1 MVPERPNLFEYAT
14 SELSQDAFLC
24 WLLKW
29 ADPACRSVS
38 RALHEAGMDLI
49 RILSAEKNL
58 LPQQVN
64 SIRVDKQLGHI
75 DVLCTINE
83 DEDTRAAILIE
94 DKRGTQEH
102 SKQLE
107 RYKELLSRGFP
118 EDRIIPVYVQTGDQS
133 DYRIVRSQGYSV
145 VSRPCLLKALEK
157 RVDARRES
165 DILDGF
171 LRHLRAIENDVQS
184 WESKAPEEWSWN
196 AWKGFYMKLQ
206 SLPSPSIQGG
216 WNYVPIGDF
225 LCYWFGDW
233 DSSEGIDETW
243 LHINQSKGTLCF
255 RIRISGSVSDTTAR
269 YALRD
274 YWHNCITSRCE
285 ELGIPARKPERFGRI
300 SSVTLTVAEIEH
312 KDWLLVQNGHID
324 IDATVS
330 KMEACVDVVRYC
342 VKYSL
347 RSTE

>member
-14 SELSQDAFLC
+14 SELSQDAFFC

-29 ADPACRSVS
+29 ADPACRSFS
-38 RALHEAGMDLI
+38 QALHEAGMDLV

-58 LPQQVN
+58 ILQQVN
-64 SIRVDKQLGHI
+64 SVEVEKQIGHI
-75 DVLCTINE
+75 DVLCTINVH
-83 DEDTRAAILIE
+83 EDTRTAILIE

-102 SKQLE
+102 SKQLQ
-107 RYKELLSRGFP
+107 RYKELLCGGFP
-118 EDRIIPVYVQTGDQS
+118 EDRIVPVYVQTGDQS
-133 DYRIVRSQGYSV
+133 DYSRVRSQGYSV
-145 VSRPCLLKALEK
+145 VSRPCLLNVLEK

-171 LRHLRAIENDVQS
+171 LRHLRSIENDVQS
-184 WESKAPEEWSWN
+184 WESKAPEDWSWN

-216 WNYVPIGDF
+216 WNYVPKGDF

-243 LHINQSKGTLCF
+243 LHIDHSKGTLCF
-255 RIRISGSVSDTTAR
+255 RIRISGSVSDTNAK

-274 YWHNCITSRCE
+274 YWRNYITSRCND
-285 ELGIPARKPERFGRI
+285 LGIPARKPQRFGNI
-300 SSVTLTVAEIEH
+300 SSDTLTVAEIYR
-312 KDWLLVQNGHID
+312 KDWLLVQDGHID

-330 KMEACVDVVRYC
+330 KMEACVEVVRYC
-342 VKYSL
+342 VKHSP
-347 RSTE
+347 RSME